1 MEAKVLVWY
10 KGHKYNFF
18 NKIIKE
24 HSGKKKKKKKKPL
37 DNNVARKKIYGK
49 KKLPLENFVLFGNK
63 AKIMLWRFA
72 PKIAL
77 FSKPKNT
84 I

>member
-10 KGHKYNFF
+10 KGHKYNL
-18 NKIIKE
+18 KKKKKTIKE
-24 HSGKKKKKKKKPL
+24 HSGKKKIASWEQCGKEK
-37 DNNVARKKIYGK
+37 NIWK
-49 KKLPLENFVLFGNK
+49 KKLPFENFVLFGNK

>member
-24 HSGKKKKKKKKPL
+24 HSGEKKKKKPL
-37 DNNVARKKIYGK
+37 ENNVWQGKKYMEKK